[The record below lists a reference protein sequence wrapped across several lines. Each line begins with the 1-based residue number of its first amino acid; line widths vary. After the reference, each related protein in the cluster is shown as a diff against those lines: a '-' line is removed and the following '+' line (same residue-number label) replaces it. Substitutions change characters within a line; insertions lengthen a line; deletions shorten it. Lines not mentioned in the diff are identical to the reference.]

1 MKFQRSLASCLAI
14 VLVVL
19 SSCGTTTP
27 NLVARGVSVKW
38 QGGLHYAEVYV
49 VNGHAHQFGGSD
61 AGPFRVYVDGD
72 ETPISQNYRPQKAKE
87 LAGLAWQDADIFWAD
102 FSGVSRQEN
111 LHLANVKSLTV
122 HVDPK
127 DEVDESHEDDNTL
140 TTPLPESVGA
150 NYVFGYLLVPR
161 GHYILE
167 PGYRAGQNILIGN
180 GQVIGIE
187 VALRRCGLT
196 QDVPIEMSIR
206 SGTTLLATASVP
218 SLGLPLDCSG
228 VPASLS
234 GPLPGAAFFDFRSNP
249 ISVAPGSELLLEIT
263 NSATAGDLQLG
274 ITSDSIGGSGN
285 FQGTRNW
292 AHDLVYRVYYV
303 Q

>member
-1 MKFQRSLASCLAI
+1 MLIQRPRAATLVLALGT
-14 VLVVL
+14 L
-19 SSCGTTTP
+19 SGCATPKP
-27 NLVARGVSVKW
+27 NLIARGVSVKW
-38 QGGLHYAEVYV
+38 VGGLHYAEVYV
-49 VNGHAHQFGGSD
+49 ANGHAHQVGGSD
-61 AGPFRVYVDGD
+61 AGPFLVYVDGD

-87 LAGLAWQDADIFWAD
+87 LVGLAWQDTDLFWAD
-102 FSGVSRQEN
+102 FNGVSRQEN

-122 HVDPK
+122 HIDPK
-127 DEVDESHEDDNTL
+127 IQVDESREDDNTL

-150 NYVFGYLLVPR
+150 NYVFGYLLVPQ
-161 GHYILE
+161 GHYTLG
-167 PGYRAGQNILIGN
+167 PGYRAGQNILIGQ

-218 SLGLPLDCSG
+218 SLGLPLNCTG
-228 VPASLS
+228 EPASLS
-234 GPLPGAAFFDFRSNP
+234 GPLPGAAFFDFRANP

-285 FQGTRNW
+285 YQGARDW